1 MTLYPYYRS
10 VLINKATAN
19 ETYEWS
25 MGLQEKNT
33 LLTEPEV
40 RSVSE
45 GYHYYRKIIRERTEE
60 TYMKVDTFQMHKWNY
75 VITEVPIYKYV
86 VIDMLQVFVP
96 LILLA
101 GFSLLIFEIDNG
113 ISVDNGGYTNLVFR
127 IVNAA
132 SLMIAYVSLIPI
144 IR

>member
-45 GYHYYRKIIRERTEE
+45 GYHYYRKII
-60 TYMKVDTFQMHKWNY
+60 KVDTFQMHKWNY

>member
-10 VLINKATAN
+10 VLINKNTAN
-19 ETYEWS
+19 DTYEWS
-25 MGLQEKNT
+25 MGLHEKNT
-33 LLTEPEV
+33 LLNEPEV

-45 GYHYYRKIIRERTEE
+45 GYKYYQDIMRNRTNDI
-60 TYMKVDTFQMHKWNY
+60 YMKIETFQMHKWNY

-101 GFSLLIFEIDNG
+101 AFSLLIF
-113 ISVDNGGYTNLVFR
+113 
-127 IVNAA
+127 
-132 SLMIAYVSLIPI
+132 
-144 IR
+144 